1 MSFLALTAQI
11 LRKDLRI
18 EARSREGVNTLL
30 FFSVLLV
37 FLFRFALG
45 PTEAQIRQAAPGL
58 LWLAFILT
66 GLWGMA
72 RTFQVER
79 ENDCL
84 EFLQLAPGDLGGLY
98 LGKLLVGCCLM
109 WATELAILAM
119 FGLFFHLDLW
129 PVIGPLLPILI
140 LGTVGFVAIGTLFA
154 AITAQ
159 LKAREVLLPLL
170 LFPLMVPILLA
181 ASRLTELALIGES
194 LGAEPH
200 WLRLLII
207 FDVVYV
213 VLGYLTFPFIMED

>member
-1 MSFLALTAQI
+1 VNFLALAAEI

-30 FFSVLLV
+30 FFSALLV

-45 PTEAQIRQAAPGL
+45 PTEAEVRQGAPGL
-58 LWLAFILT
+58 LWFAFILT
-66 GLWGMA
+66 GLWGVA
-72 RTFQVER
+72 RTFQIER

-84 EFLQLAPGDLGGLY
+84 ESFRLVPEGLGGIY
-98 LGKLLVGCCLM
+98 LGKVLVGCCLM
-109 WATELAILAM
+109 VATELMILAM

-129 PVIGPLLPILI
+129 VATAWLVPVLV

-170 LFPLMVPILLA
+170 LFPLVIPVLLP
-181 ASRLTELALIGES
+181 ASRLTELALAGES
-194 LGAEPH
+194 FAAEPH
-200 WLRLLII
+200 WLRLLVV
-207 FDVVYV
+207 FDLVFL
-213 VLGYLTFPFIMED
+213 VLGYLTFPLVVED

>member
-1 MSFLALTAQI
+1 MSFLALTGQI
-11 LRKDLRI
+11 LRKDFRI
-18 EARSREGVNTLL
+18 EVRSREGVNTLL
-30 FFSVLLV
+30 FFSTLLV
-37 FLFRFALG
+37 FLFRFAVG
-45 PTEAQIRQAAPGL
+45 STEAQVRQAAPGL

-66 GLWGMA
+66 GLWGLA
-72 RTFQVER
+72 RTFQIER

-84 EFLQLAPGDLGGLY
+84 ESLRLAPGDLGGLY

-119 FGLFFHLDLW
+119 FGLFFHLDMW
-129 PVIGPLLPILI
+129 PVIGPLVPVLL

-154 AITAQ
+154 AITAH

-181 ASRLTELALIGES
+181 ATRLTDLGMAGES
-194 LGAEPH
+194 LWAEPH
-200 WLRLLII
+200 WLRLLMG
-207 FDVVYV
+207 FDVVFV

>member
-1 MSFLALTAQI
+1 MSFLALAGQI

-18 EARSREGVNTLL
+18 ELRSREGVNTLL
-30 FFSVLLV
+30 FFSTLLV
-37 FLFRFALG
+37 FLFRFAVG
-45 PTEAQIRQAAPGL
+45 SSEAQVRQAAPGL

-72 RTFQVER
+72 RTFQIER

-84 EFLQLAPGDLGGLY
+84 EFLRLAPGDLGGLY
-98 LGKLLVGCCLM
+98 LGKVVVGCCLM

-119 FGLFFHLDLW
+119 FGLFFHLDML
-129 PVIGPLLPILI
+129 PVIGPLLPVLL

-154 AITAQ
+154 AITAN

-181 ASRLTELALIGES
+181 AGRLTDLGLAGES

-200 WLRLLII
+200 WLRLLVG
-207 FDVVYV
+207 FDVVFL
-213 VLGYLTFPFIMED
+213 VLGYLTFPFVMED